1 MGWLLIVELL
11 VVLLL
16 LGGIVF
22 CIIFITRT
30 VRGFLQTYF
39 HADNLK
45 DAIEN
50 SKIEDENTHKSISS
64 MESIYL
70 DKIDKDFPDMNLNE
84 LKSKAEANIINVL
97 DTIEAKNMDKLKN
110 KNEKVV
116 EFTQN
121 KIDDLKDEKVTI
133 DDIKIHKTLLSKYE
147 VSGAIATIEISSS
160 LEYFYKKGKDVG
172 HKVQTRFKTEFIY
185 IIDVSKLH
193 NNVKGLG
200 LNCPNCGAPVKS
212 LGHKHCDYCN
222 TGIVEIVKKVWI
234 INNINEY

>member
-1 MGWLLIVELL
+1 MIWLIIELLIIF
-11 VVLLL
+11 LL
-16 LGGIVF
+16 LGGIVVF
-22 CIIFITRT
+22 IIFITKK
-30 VRGFLQTYF
+30 VREFLQTYF
-39 HADNLK
+39 HANTLK
-45 DAIEN
+45 EAIEN

-147 VSGAIATIEISSS
+147 VSGVIATIEISSS

-185 IIDVSKLH
+185 IIDVSKLN

-222 TGIVEIVKKVWI
+222 TGIVEIVNRVWI
-234 INNINEY
+234 INNIKEY

>member
-1 MGWLLIVELL
+1 MIWLIIMLL
-11 VVLLL
+11 VILIL

-22 CIIFITRT
+22 CIIYITRK

-39 HADNLK
+39 HTDNLK

-70 DKIDKDFPDMNLNE
+70 DKIRTDFPDLNINE

-97 DTIEAKNMDKLKN
+97 DTIEAKDLDKLEN

-116 EFTQN
+116 AFTEH
-121 KIDDLKDEKVTI
+121 KIDDLKDNKVSI
-133 DDIKIHKTLLSKYE
+133 DNIKIHKTLLNKYDLGD
-147 VSGAIATIEISSS
+147 SIATITIASS
-160 LEYFYKKGKDVG
+160 LEYFYKKGNEVG
-172 HKVQTRFKTEFIY
+172 HKIQTRFKTEFIY
-185 IIDVSKLH
+185 IVDASKLH

-200 LNCPNCGAPVKS
+200 LNCPNCGAPVKT
-212 LGHKHCDYCN
+212 LGHKYCEYCN

>member
-11 VVLLL
+11 VILLL

-70 DKIDKDFPDMNLNE
+70 DKIEKEFPDLNINE

-97 DTIEAKNMDKLKN
+97 DTIESKNIENLKN

-116 EFTQN
+116 AFTQH
-121 KIDDLKDEKVTI
+121 KIDDLKEDKADI
-133 DDIKIHKTLLSKYE
+133 DNIKIHKTLLNKYE
-147 VSGAIATIEISSS
+147 VNDSIATITIASS
-160 LEYFYKKGKDVG
+160 LEYFYKKGKDIG
-172 HKVQTRFKTEFIY
+172 HKIQTRYKTEFIY
-185 IIDVSKLH
+185 IIDASKLH

-200 LNCPNCGAPVKS
+200 LNCPNCGAPVKT
-212 LGHKHCDYCN
+212 LGHKYCEYCN

>member
-222 TGIVEIVKKVWI
+222 TGIVEIVNRVWI
-234 INNINEY
+234 INNIKEY

>member
-1 MGWLLIVELL
+1 MIWLIIELLIIF
-11 VVLLL
+11 LL
-16 LGGIVF
+16 LGGIVVF
-22 CIIFITRT
+22 IIFITKK
-30 VRGFLQTYF
+30 VREFLQTYF
-39 HADNLK
+39 HANTLK
-45 DAIEN
+45 EAIEN

-222 TGIVEIVKKVWI
+222 TGIVEIVNRVWI
-234 INNINEY
+234 INNIKEY

>member
-70 DKIDKDFPDMNLNE
+70 DKIEKEFPDLNINE

-97 DTIEAKNMDKLKN
+97 DTIESKNIENLKN

-116 EFTQN
+116 AFTQH
-121 KIDDLKDEKVTI
+121 KIDDLKEDKADI
-133 DDIKIHKTLLSKYE
+133 DNIKIHKTLLNKYD
-147 VSGAIATIEISSS
+147 VNNGIATMTFASS
-160 LEYFYKKGKDVG
+160 LEYYYKKGSEVG
-172 HKVQTRFKTEFIY
+172 HKIQTRFKTEFIY
-185 IIDVSKLH
+185 IIDASKLH

-200 LNCPNCGAPVKS
+200 LNCPNCGAPVKT
-212 LGHKHCDYCN
+212 LGHKHCEYCN
-222 TGIVEIVKKVWI
+222 SGVIEIVKKVWV
-234 INNINEY
+234 INNIKEY

>member
-70 DKIDKDFPDMNLNE
+70 DKIEKEFPDLNINE

-97 DTIEAKNMDKLKN
+97 DTIESKNIENLKN

-116 EFTQN
+116 AFTQH
-121 KIDDLKDEKVTI
+121 KIDDLKEDKADI
-133 DDIKIHKTLLSKYE
+133 DNIKIHKTLLNKYE
-147 VSGAIATIEISSS
+147 VNDSIATITIASS
-160 LEYFYKKGKDVG
+160 LEYFYKKGKDIG
-172 HKVQTRFKTEFIY
+172 HKIQTRYKTEFIY
-185 IIDVSKLH
+185 IIDASKLH

-200 LNCPNCGAPVKS
+200 LNCPNCGAPVKT
-212 LGHKHCDYCN
+212 LGHKYCEYCN

>member
-1 MGWLLIVELL
+1 MIWLIIELLIIF
-11 VVLLL
+11 LL
-16 LGGIVF
+16 LGGIVVF
-22 CIIFITRT
+22 IIFITKQLRQ
-30 VRGFLQTYF
+30 FLQTYF
-39 HADNLK
+39 HANTLK
-45 DAIEN
+45 EAIEN

-116 EFTQN
+116 EYTQN

-222 TGIVEIVKKVWI
+222 TGIVEIVNRVWI
-234 INNINEY
+234 INNIKEY

>member
-1 MGWLLIVELL
+1 MTWLIIKLLIIF
-11 VVLLL
+11 LL
-16 LGGIVF
+16 LGGIVL
-22 CIIFITRT
+22 FILFISRR
-30 VRGFLQTYF
+30 VREFLQTYF
-39 HADNLK
+39 HANTLK
-45 DAIEN
+45 EAIEN

-70 DKIDKDFPDMNLNE
+70 DKIRTDFPDLNLNE

-97 DTIEAKNMDKLKN
+97 DTIESKNIDKLDN

-116 EFTQN
+116 SFTQN

-133 DDIKIHKTLLSKYE
+133 DNIKIHKTLLNKYE
-147 VSGAIATIEISSS
+147 VGNGIATIQIASS
-160 LEYFYKKGKDVG
+160 LEYFYKKGNQVG

-185 IIDVSKLH
+185 IIDASKLN

-200 LNCPNCGAPVKS
+200 LNCPNCGAPVKT
-212 LGHKHCDYCN
+212 LGHKHCEYCN
-222 TGIVEIVKKVWI
+222 TGIIEIVKKVWI